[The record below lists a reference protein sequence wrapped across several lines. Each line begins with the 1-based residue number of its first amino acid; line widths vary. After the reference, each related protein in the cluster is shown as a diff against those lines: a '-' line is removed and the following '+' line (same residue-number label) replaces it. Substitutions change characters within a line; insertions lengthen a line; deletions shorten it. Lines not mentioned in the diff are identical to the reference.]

1 MYFPIVALALA
12 ATQISAAVIP
22 MIDLPALVRSAE
34 LAEPKTRAVS
44 SESSATSDGAKSI
57 EFTQCDA
64 ASNVS
69 AITISP
75 CTGGSGTLD
84 SPCEFSYPK

>member
-1 MYFPIVALALA
+1 MYFPLVALALA
-12 ATQISAAVIP
+12 ATQISAAAIP
-22 MIDLPALVRSAE
+22 MLDLANLVRAAESAE
-34 LAEPKTRAVS
+34 PATRAVS
-44 SESSATSDGAKSI
+44 PSTSAPSGATSI

-64 ASNVS
+64 ASDVS